1 MIRTN
6 THPYVSGDR
15 VDVPEQVFLG
25 NVVTRSGVGVVKQIL
40 RKKFG
45 NTTQELLIVEVDGQ
59 GERKYL
65 SNNVRW
71 IGEPE

>member
-1 MIRTN
+1 MIMTS
-6 THPYVSGDR
+6 THQYVSGDR

-40 RKKFG
+40 RQKFG
-45 NTTQELLIVEVDGQ
+45 NATQKLLIVEVDGQ

-65 SNNVRW
+65 SKNVRW